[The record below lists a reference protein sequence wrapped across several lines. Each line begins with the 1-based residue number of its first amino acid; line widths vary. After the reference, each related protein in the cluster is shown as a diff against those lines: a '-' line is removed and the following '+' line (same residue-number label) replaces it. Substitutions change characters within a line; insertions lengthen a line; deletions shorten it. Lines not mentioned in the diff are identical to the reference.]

1 MPSAIDIPQRFTT
14 DDPAQLKRE
23 LERMAQALDLFTRQ
37 GFEIYAPRY
46 TALPTLNPTALVV
59 GRVARVNLVDGDLLR
74 MQMPP
79 ANRKDFGKKCAI
91 LRETTTGN
99 CLLFGGAAL
108 VGGADRYQLA
118 NDIHFVEFLLD
129 DGDWYPSRAGGGWA
143 P

>member
-14 DDPAQLKRE
+14 EDPARLKSE

-37 GFEIYAPRY
+37 GLELYAPRY
-46 TALPTLNPTALVV
+46 TALPSINPTALVV
-59 GRVARVNLVDGDLLR
+59 GRVARVNLIDGDLLR
-74 MQMPP
+74 LQMPP
-79 ANRKDFGKKCAI
+79 PDRKNFGKKCAI

-99 CLLFGGAAL
+99 VLIFGGPAL

-129 DGDWYPSRAGGGWA
+129 DGDWYPSRAGGA
-143 P
+143 FEE